1 MVRCGHKCLKL
12 CTHKIKHSLRFL
24 CLSDSGCKTFRHLED
39 GLSWASFP
47 LTAFKL
53 PSQFDYRTR
62 YHSHDVCIQITRFP
76 LRQQVEDKDADS
88 GCWFWATLVGLLTGR
103 RTGPQAVSH
112 YQISGMWIGQGQ
124 VGASYNIE
132 HRRIL
137 SCVLCGGTAG
147 TFSNQTTSE
156 ITRIPSIRKD

>member
-1 MVRCGHKCLKL
+1 MSTWYGQKCLKL
-12 CTHKIKHSLRFL
+12 CTHKIKHSLRFFV
-24 CLSDSGCKTFRHLED
+24 CPTQGVRHLED
-39 GLSWASFP
+39 ELSWASFP

-53 PSQFDYRTR
+53 PSPFDYRTR
-62 YHSHDVCIQITRFP
+62 YHSHDVCIQISRFP

-88 GCWFWATLVGLLTGR
+88 GCWFCATLVGLLTGR

-124 VGASYNIE
+124 VGATYNIE

-147 TFSNQTTSE
+147 TVSNQTTSE
-156 ITRIPSIRKD
+156 INRIP